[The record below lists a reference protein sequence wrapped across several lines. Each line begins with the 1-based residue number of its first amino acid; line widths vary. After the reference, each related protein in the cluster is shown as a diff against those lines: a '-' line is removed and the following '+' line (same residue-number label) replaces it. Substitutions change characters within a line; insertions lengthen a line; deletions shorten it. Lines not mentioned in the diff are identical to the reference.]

1 MKSRTH
7 TILKWILLSAL
18 LAYTAWASVW
28 GMREA
33 AKHVCTGVDI
43 RVVNYK
49 MPDTILKAGVREQM
63 EKYPE
68 PIVGERLSTIN
79 TDKIRRYL
87 SSLKNFEDVEVMITS
102 DGMLRISVEPM
113 VPVMRVFYAGKSYY
127 VNKDG
132 KQILSDA
139 DFFTD
144 VPVVSGNFSL
154 KFKPVDILPMVRFV
168 AGDNLMNN
176 LVAMIHAND
185 KDNIILVPRITG
197 HVINFGD
204 TTRLDE
210 KRDALKLFY
219 NKVMPYRGWEYY
231 DTVSV
236 KFRGQVVATRRDKT
250 ILNHGEEYYEEVDL
264 EEATLP
270 EQPGDSARVGG

>member
-1 MKSRTH
+1 MG
-7 TILKWILLSAL
+7 L
-18 LAYTAWASVW
+18 
-28 GMREA
+28 GMGHEGSGQTCVHRNR
-33 AKHVCTGVDI
+33 HQ
-43 RVVNYK
+43 VVNYK
-49 MPDTILKAGVREQM
+49 MPDSILKAGVREQM

-68 PIVGERLSTIN
+68 PIVGERISAVN

-168 AGDNLMNN
+168 AGDNLMDN